1 MPIEAPSGTLDIEN
15 AKLRV
20 SEFSATTGVGIGTE
34 NTQNYP
40 LYIYKASE
48 PELILQEGSVAAA
61 KFTSNNGS
69 LFIQSGAT
77 LSNNSDGD
85 IVFSDMGVNTRHV
98 TIKGATGNVGIGT
111 ANPACKLDITGEDVM
126 IRGSTPSINF
136 SESTNG
142 MDGAFRIRY
151 DGANQNDNN
160 NFLAVQTGPNCGVS
174 ALHMTY
180 GGNVGIGTTSPSYK
194 LNVLT
199 DTNYDGISLRDST
212 RELLK
217 IAKGNNGAY
226 INMYDS
232 SVSKVNIATSG
243 VSWLNGGNVGIGT
256 ADPDLDLHVMGAI
269 MTQNNGTITPQIQFK
284 SGSNNTNGWLVRAN
298 ISDTYA
304 GDFTIDRQD
313 NSVTPSKFVIKNDGN
328 VGIGTANPS
337 YKLHLIGDIAMSG
350 GTSNYNSSLRGGYT
364 NRMKINMHLD
374 PDTNDCDRM
383 TISLH
388 DDECVR
394 IRRNYNSGINSTSFF
409 GNVGIGTTSP
419 GEKLDI
425 YGTGVGSR
433 LKMNG
438 NGYVGRYYN
447 DGVAKGSALHF
458 TGSAIYPADYN
469 FSLSNGG
476 INFGYSVYRWGQ
488 IYSTSSTIS
497 TSDRNL
503 KQDIADITDSER
515 RVASKIIPLLKT
527 FRMKDAVEKKGD
539 EARTHTGIIA
549 QDLIVAFES
558 EGLDAHRY
566 GLFCYDE
573 KWTVDGEHELME
585 TTYEKDG
592 ISEYTNEDGE
602 VVKYT
607 SNDEGVEA
615 VKRWLGIVADKSTP
629 GAVFDS
635 GTYSIRY
642 EELLCFV
649 VSALAKNEDLQ
660 AEKVKVATLE

>member
-1 MPIEAPSGTLDIEN
+1 
-15 AKLRV
+15 
-20 SEFSATTGVGIGTE
+20 
-34 NTQNYP
+34 
-40 LYIYKASE
+40 
-48 PELILQEGSVAAA
+48 
-61 KFTSNNGS
+61 
-69 LFIQSGAT
+69 
-77 LSNNSDGD
+77 
-85 IVFSDMGVNTRHV
+85 
-98 TIKGATGNVGIGT
+98 
-111 ANPACKLDITGEDVM
+111 
-126 IRGSTPSINF
+126 
-136 SESTNG
+136 
-142 MDGAFRIRY
+142 
-151 DGANQNDNN
+151 
-160 NFLAVQTGPNCGVS
+160 
-174 ALHMTY
+174 
-180 GGNVGIGTTSPSYK
+180 
-194 LNVLT
+194 
-199 DTNYDGISLRDST
+199 
-212 RELLK
+212 
-217 IAKGNNGAY
+217 
-226 INMYDS
+226 
-232 SVSKVNIATSG
+232 
-243 VSWLNGGNVGIGT
+243 
-256 ADPDLDLHVMGAI
+256 
-269 MTQNNGTITPQIQFK
+269 
-284 SGSNNTNGWLVRAN
+284 VRAN

-364 NRMKINMHLD
+364 NRMKINMDLD

-409 GNVGIGTTSP
+409 GNVGIGTASPIAKLHIGPKNDNHIYLASVNNAYGWKIDTNDQGDGEVPFRIIKRLGGNDATALTIKNQNGNVGIGTTSP

-458 TGSAIYPADYN
+458 TGSAIYPANYN

-573 KWTVDGEHELME
+573 KWTVDGEHELTE
-585 TTYEKDG
+585 IVYEKNG
-592 ISEYTNEDGE
+592 SSEYTNEDGD
-602 VVKYT
+602 VIKYT
-607 SNDEGVEA
+607 AGDEGVEA
-615 VKRWLGIVADKSTP
+615 VKHKMSIFADKDTP
-629 GAVFDS
+629 GAILDS
-635 GTYSIRY
+635 VVYSIRY
-642 EELLCFV
+642 EELLCFI
-649 VSALAKNEDLQ
+649 VSAMATE
-660 AEKVKVATLE
+660 EKVATLETQLTSVLARLDALESV